1 MRVPHISK
9 PCFLASFS
17 VQTLA
22 VGYATE
28 GAVCLRASV
37 HGALERMA
45 GAGGGGGGWGGGG
58 GGGGV
63 HSVLTVPHLD
73 PYFLYLRACVCA
85 CYEVNECVFC

>member
-17 VQTLA
+17 VQTLP

-37 HGALERMA
+37 HGAQERMA
-45 GAGGGGGGWGGGG
+45 GAGAGGG

-63 HSVLTVPHLD
+63 HSVTVLHLD
-73 PYFLYLRACVCA
+73 PYFLLICVRACVLA
-85 CYEVNECVFC
+85 MK